1 MYFYPSP
8 INSVKG
14 KTSNVILEGKKTMG
28 KSDSNKVRLDLV
40 PDVSHSPK
48 QKKPT
53 GVRVVQQKFVLEG
66 VNL

>member
-48 QKKPT
+48 QKNRQ
-53 GVRVVQQKFVLEG
+53 G
-66 VNL
+66 